1 MSKPTY
7 MLNNV
12 EALYPKLDQPYH
24 FDRQGGKTNREQAF
38 HAWLL
43 PKELRTKSILK

>member
-1 MSKPTY
+1 MSKPSY

-24 FDRQGGKTNREQAF
+24 FDRQGGKNKQGASVPCAATAQGAY
-38 HAWLL
+38 L
-43 PKELRTKSILK
+43 PSQF